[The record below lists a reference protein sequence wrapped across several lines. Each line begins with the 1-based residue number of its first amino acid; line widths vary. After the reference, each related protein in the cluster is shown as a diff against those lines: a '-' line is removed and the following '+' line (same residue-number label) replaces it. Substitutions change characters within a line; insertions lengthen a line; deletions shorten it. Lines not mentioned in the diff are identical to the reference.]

1 MTSTPT
7 ASLGLAALGLVLGLA
22 LASPSAYAT
31 EKKSVTEEI
40 LEILKASGTISDAK
54 YNELL
59 ERAEAEESAREE
71 AAQAAAAPAEI
82 PTDSSAKDDPTGWT
96 VKWSNGTKIERND
109 GEYKLKFG
117 GRVMLDMAQIWADR
131 NLRQTLATTNR
142 DDNGTGFGVEIRRAR
157 IFAQGTLY
165 KRFFFKASYEFGGT
179 RNGGNA
185 VEPKDIYMGM
195 KKVGPLGTVRIGH
208 MKEDFSLEEMTSSK
222 YLVFMERGLP
232 AVFNPVRNWGINAY
246 NTFLDG
252 RLRYA
257 LGGYRQTNES
267 GFGFGGSNTTSYHI
281 TGRLTGLPYW
291 EDGGKKLIHLGLNY
305 SHQFTSSGGATGLGY
320 GERPEAH
327 LALRY
332 VNTGRLSA
340 VPVDAVD
347 LFTTEFAANW
357 NSLAFQS
364 EWQAALL
371 DRRGADDVLL
381 WGIYGQA
388 GWFITGEH
396 RNYSQKYA
404 NFGRTQLNSTFDP
417 RAGTWGAFEIAARVS
432 YLDLNDHDI
441 RGGRLFDVTAGVNW
455 YLWPNVRIMANYIH
469 SILMGRAAGASPGKG
484 DGDLFQMRLQLDF

>member
-1 MTSTPT
+1 MFSPPT
-7 ASLGLAALGLVLGLA
+7 ASCGLATLGLFLGLA

-82 PTDSSAKDDPTGWT
+82 PTDSSAKGDPKGWT
-96 VKWSNGTKIERND
+96 VKWSNGTTIERND

-117 GRVMLDMAQIWADR
+117 GRVMLDMAQIWANSD
-131 NLRQTLATTNR
+131 LRQTLAATNGG
-142 DDNGTGFGVEIRRAR
+142 DNGTGFGVEIRRAR
-157 IFAQGTLY
+157 IFAQGTFY
-165 KRFFFKASYEFGGT
+165 KRFLFKVSYEFGGT
-179 RNGGNA
+179 GDGNA
-185 VEPKDIYMGM
+185 VEPKDVYLGM

-232 AVFNPVRNWGINAY
+232 AVFNPVRNLGINAY
-246 NTFLDG
+246 NTFFDG

-257 LGGYRQTNES
+257 LGGYRQTNAR
-267 GFGFGGSNTTSYHI
+267 GFGFGSSNQTSYHI

-291 EDGGKKLIHLGLNY
+291 EDGGRKMVHLGVDY
-305 SHQFTSSGGATGLGY
+305 SHQFTSSGGATGLRY
-320 GERPEAH
+320 RERPEAH

-332 VNTGRLSA
+332 ADTGTLSA

-357 NSLAFQS
+357 NSLSLQG

-371 DRRGADDVLL
+371 DRRGAKDALL

-396 RNYSQKYA
+396 RNYSQTYG
-404 NFGRTQLNSTFDP
+404 NFGRTKLNSTFDP
-417 RAGTWGAFEIAARVS
+417 TEGTWGAFEVAARVS
-432 YLDLNDHDI
+432 YLDLNDRDI
-441 RGGRLFDVTAGVNW
+441 RGGRLLDMTAGVNW
-455 YLWPNVRIMANYIH
+455 YLWPNARIMANYIH
-469 SILMGRAAGASPGKG
+469 SILKQRAAAGSPGQG
-484 DGDLFQMRLQLDF
+484 DGDVFQMRLQMDF